1 MKILLVEDN
10 AMTRQVI
17 KALLMKLGHEI
28 AGEAEDGE
36 QAVRYFTELRP
47 DVVFLDLVLPGRSGL
62 EVLEDL
68 RGMDPKA
75 RVVVITA
82 VTQEEIDLKLYHQG
96 VDAILRKPF
105 SMGDFKTLMKNL
117 A

>member
-1 MKILLVEDN
+1 MKILLIEDN

-17 KALLMKLGHEI
+17 KALLIKLGHEI
-28 AGEAEDGE
+28 AGEAEDGA
-36 QAVRYFTELRP
+36 QALRYFTELRP

-62 EVLEDL
+62 EVLEEL
-68 RGMDPKA
+68 RSVAPEA

-82 VTQEEIDLKLYHQG
+82 VAQEELDRRLFNKGIHS
-96 VDAILRKPF
+96 ILRKPF
-105 SMGDFKTLMKNL
+105 SFDDFKTLMQRL